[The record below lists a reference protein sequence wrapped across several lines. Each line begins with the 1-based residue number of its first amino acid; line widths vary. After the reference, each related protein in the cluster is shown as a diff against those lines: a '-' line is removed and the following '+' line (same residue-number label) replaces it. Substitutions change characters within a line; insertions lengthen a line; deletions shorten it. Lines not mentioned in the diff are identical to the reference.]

1 MTMTDP
7 IADMLT
13 RIRNANVAMHDDVT
27 MPSSKLKESLA
38 AVLQKEGYIQAFRVD
53 QEEGKPSKTL
63 TIDMK
68 YSEARERVITG
79 IRRVSKPGLRVY
91 TKADVGPPCPRGPGC
106 RRRLDQQGSAH
117 RSRGSSPA
125 HRWRDPLL
133 RLVGGDMSRVG
144 QAPIPVPSGVD
155 VKIEGRVVTV
165 KGPKGELS
173 RTLPDRLSITLDEG
187 ELTVARADEERESRA
202 LHGLFRSLVAN
213 MVTGVTEGYR
223 RGLEIVGVGYRATAQ
238 GDRALELAVG
248 YSHTVKV
255 QAPEGITFE
264 VPSNTRIDVVGIDK
278 ETVGQVAAD
287 IRAIRKPEPYK
298 GKGIRYQGEVV
309 RRKAGKAA
317 SAG

>member
-1 MTMTDP
+1 
-7 IADMLT
+7 
-13 RIRNANVAMHDDVT
+13 
-27 MPSSKLKESLA
+27 
-38 AVLQKEGYIQAFRVD
+38 
-53 QEEGKPSKTL
+53 
-63 TIDMK
+63 
-68 YSEARERVITG
+68 
-79 IRRVSKPGLRVY
+79 
-91 TKADVGPPCPRGPGC
+91 
-106 RRRLDQQGSAH
+106 
-117 RSRGSSPA
+117 
-125 HRWRDPLL
+125 
-133 RLVGGDMSRVG
+133 MSRVG
-144 QAPIPVPSGVD
+144 QAPIPVPSGVE

-165 KGPKGELS
+165 KGPKGELT
-173 RTLPDRLSITLDEG
+173 RTLPEALSITLDEG